1 MKNLIYLFLTVVF
14 FLSINLKNLHA
25 DTPHFIDFTKVLNQ
39 SSAGAEAQNFLK
51 SKLNKSVKK
60 FQKLE
65 TDLKKEEKDIINK
78 KKLVTNEEYQKQVQA
93 LRAKASKLQK
103 DKQKEFNDIAKLRNT
118 AKEKLLKA
126 LNPLIKSYMEE
137 NKIRLVLDKKSI
149 LLGDTNL
156 EITSKIIEILNKD
169 LKTLNLK

>member
-1 MKNLIYLFLTVVF
+1 MKNFIYLFLTTIILF
-14 FLSINLKNLHA
+14 SLNTKNLHA
-25 DTPHFIDFTKVLNQ
+25 ETPRFIDFTKVLNE
-39 SSAGAEAQNFLK
+39 STAGAEAQNVLK

-65 TDLKKEEKDIINK
+65 IDLKKEEKEIINK
-78 KKLVTNEEYQKQVQA
+78 KKLITNDEYQKQVQA
-93 LRAKASKLQK
+93 LRKKASKLQK

-126 LNPLIKSYMEE
+126 LNPIIKSYMEDK
-137 NKIRLVLDKKSI
+137 KIRLVLDKKSI

-169 LKTLNLK
+169 LNALNLQ

>member
-1 MKNLIYLFLTVVF
+1 MKKFTYLFLTAIVLFSVN
-14 FLSINLKNLHA
+14 SKNLYA
-25 DTPHFIDFTKVLNQ
+25 DTPYFIDFTKVLNE
-39 SSAGAEAQNFLK
+39 SLAGAEAQNLLK
-51 SKLNKSVKK
+51 TKLNNSVKK

-65 TDLKKEEKDIINK
+65 IGLKKEEKDIINK
-78 KKLVTNEEYQKQVQA
+78 KKLITNEEYQKKVQA

-103 DKQKEFNDIAKLRNT
+103 DKQKEFNDIAKLRNS

-137 NKIRLVLDKKSI
+137 KKIRLVLDKKSI

-169 LKTLNLK
+169 LKSLNLK

>member
-1 MKNLIYLFLTVVF
+1 MKNFIYLFLSVIII
-14 FLSINLKNLHA
+14 FLVNSKNLYA

-39 SSAGAEAQNFLK
+39 SLAGAEAQNLLK
-51 SKLNKSVKK
+51 TKLNKSVKK

-65 TDLKKEEKDIINK
+65 IDLKKEEKDIINK
-78 KKLVTNEEYQKQVQA
+78 KKLITNEEYQKKVQA

-103 DKQKEFNDIAKLRNT
+103 DKQKEFKDIAKLRNS
-118 AKEKLLKA
+118 AKEKLLEA

-137 NKIRLVLDKKSI
+137 KKIRLVLDKKSI

-169 LKTLNLK
+169 LKSLNLK

>member
-1 MKNLIYLFLTVVF
+1 MKNFIYLFLTAIIF
-14 FLSINLKNLHA
+14 FSLNTKNLHA
-25 DTPHFIDFTKVLNQ
+25 ETPRFIDFTKVLNE
-39 SSAGAEAQNFLK
+39 SSAGAEAQNVLK
-51 SKLNKSVKK
+51 TKLNKSVKK

-65 TDLKKEEKDIINK
+65 INLKKEEKEIINK
-78 KKLVTNEEYQKQVQA
+78 KKLITNEEYQKKVQA
-93 LRAKASKLQK
+93 LREKASKLQK

-126 LNPLIKSYMEE
+126 LNPIIKSYMEE
-137 NKIRLVLDKKSI
+137 KKIRLVLDKKSI

-169 LKTLNLK
+169 LKSLNLK